1 MDLHISH
8 SFDGVGGGGIAAGL
22 RDGLHLAAGPFGW
35 KRALVRYLMRL
46 MCLPM
51 DVSAGIV
58 KFGLKDKI
66 ELLKPSRVYIHWIGN
81 EMLCYEELGC
91 LEGIPVTIFLHD
103 FSLFEPPPYRKETW
117 FDRWRLHRIDKVL
130 KKLDVNYE
138 APSEWAAKHIKELR
152 PNARVS
158 IRRTPVRDAFRN
170 KSSDKNKLKD
180 GRFRV
185 LFGCQG
191 GRANPYKGFADLQAA
206 LVELRDSLKANL
218 ELHIFGE
225 QADECLTEGVKTF
238 FHGVISNADQLA
250 TLYRSSDVLAFPSL
264 SETQGLVKDE
274 ALACGLKVVCFDR
287 TACSEGIVH
296 KENGYVA
303 KDIPDFAE
311 GLKWVL
317 GLVKKRSGLDGRHD
331 ISFNCLS

>member
-91 LEGIPVTIFLHD
+91 LEGIPVTIVLHD
-103 FSLFEPPPYRKETW
+103 FSLFEPPPYRRGTW
-117 FDRWRLHRIDKVL
+117 FDRWRLRRIDKVL
-130 KKLDVNYE
+130 RRLDVDYE

-152 PNARVS
+152 PSARVT
-158 IRRTPVRDAFRN
+158 IRRTPVREAFCH
-170 KSSDKNKLKD
+170 KKCAAIEH
-180 GRFRV
+180 GACFRLV
-185 LFGCQG
+185 FGCQG
-191 GRANPYKGFADLQAA
+191 GRANPYKGFADLADA
-206 LVELRDSLKANL
+206 LALLPYGVRQNMELN
-218 ELHIFGE
+218 IFGE
-225 QADECLTEGVKTF
+225 KANECLTAGVKTI
-238 FHGVISNADQLA
+238 FHGVVTDVDELA
-250 TLYRSSDVLAFPSL
+250 SLYRSCNVLAFPSL

-274 ALACGLKVVCFDR
+274 ALACGLKAVCFDR
-287 TACSEGIVH
+287 TACPEGITH
-296 KENGYVA
+296 KVNGYVA

-311 GLKWVL
+311 GLRWA
-317 GLVKKRSGLDGRHD
+317 
-331 ISFNCLS
+331 FELSRKSVEH